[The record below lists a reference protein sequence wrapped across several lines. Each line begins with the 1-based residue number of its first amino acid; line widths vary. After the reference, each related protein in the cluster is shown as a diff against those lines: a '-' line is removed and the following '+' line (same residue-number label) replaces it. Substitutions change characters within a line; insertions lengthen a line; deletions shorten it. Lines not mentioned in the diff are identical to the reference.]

1 MHAKSPAA
9 ETVTDLV
16 ADAVRAPSMHNAQPW
31 RFTFDTAAET
41 VRLYADM
48 NRSMPRT
55 DPDLRALHL
64 GCGAALFNLRVSAAH
79 AGLRADVRLLP
90 GDEDP
95 FLLATVHLRETERP
109 DPGLTAL
116 HQAIRRRHTSR
127 RPFSDRE
134 IPQIVL
140 SGLADAARDEGAHL
154 IFPDTWHTDVLLHLV
169 HDAEGRDTL
178 DPEAFSDVTRWTRM
192 EDGGQS
198 TDGIPAEAFGPSKR
212 DGKAPVRDFAGSR
225 AVPGR
230 ESAVFE
236 RRPRLALLGTALDGP
251 VDWLHGGQAL
261 ERVLLLATLD
271 GLSTSLTSHALEW
284 NDLRLLARD
293 PLSSMGDVQMVLRLG
308 YGPGGRAT
316 PRRPVQ
322 DVLQV
327 R

>member
-1 MHAKSPAA
+1 
-9 ETVTDLV
+9 
-16 ADAVRAPSMHNAQPW
+16 VRAPSMHNAQPW

-48 NRSMPRT
+48 NSSMPRT

-95 FLLATVHLRETERP
+95 FLLATVRLRETERP

-134 IPQIVL
+134 VPQIVL

-154 IFPDTWHTDVLLHLV
+154 IFPDTWHTDMLLNLV

-178 DPEAFSDVTRWTRM
+178 DPEAFSDVARWTPSVPRRWS
-192 EDGGQS
+192 GPRRG
-198 TDGIPAEAFGPSKR
+198 PAAQPRAGPPRSPPGSVRSEA
-212 DGKAPVRDFAGSR
+212 
-225 AVPGR
+225 PGR
-230 ESAVFE
+230 PCAPC
-236 RRPRLALLGTALDGP
+236 RARPAHTGGTADRAAPRSPRGP
-251 VDWLHGGQAL
+251 HPHVG
-261 ERVLLLATLD
+261 
-271 GLSTSLTSHALEW
+271 
-284 NDLRLLARD
+284 
-293 PLSSMGDVQMVLRLG
+293 
-308 YGPGGRAT
+308 
-316 PRRPVQ
+316 
-322 DVLQV
+322 
-327 R
+327 